1 MFASALLIGGG
12 LNRAE
17 QMASMHETAAATQ
30 QAPQTE
36 AAPARDAD
44 APAERDERSGQD
56 QAVAPAGAAGSA
68 DGGESSNKL
77 TPGVAG
83 VPSGPLSQDPSVE
96 QPAPNLAPTL
106 VPQLRSLVE
115 AHYQKLSGY
124 LERVRAMIESFE
136 RDWANPSLDVRKRH
150 RSMAERL
157 DYDLLQDYLDCRD
170 AGGKLE
176 MEFPQLQET
185 VYPQKRGEVLK
196 MYLLLDS
203 VVSAYANDAPWH
215 PGDGGWDLSCV
226 LYAEAPWEHRNEIW
240 EPIEAAMVN
249 GQNKSLAEFLQIYN
263 GFTLE

>member
-1 MFASALLIGGG
+1 MGPRETDEQAYGAGAFVSRRTVGFCGGAVVFASALLIGGG

-36 AAPARDAD
+36 VAPARDAD

-136 RDWANPSLDVRKRH
+136 RDWANPSLDVRKRCSVAS
-150 RSMAERL
+150 RRWRL
-157 DYDLLQDYLDCRD
+157 
-170 AGGKLE
+170 G
-176 MEFPQLQET
+176 
-185 VYPQKRGEVLK
+185 
-196 MYLLLDS
+196 S
-203 VVSAYANDAPWH
+203 VVRPVCRGAVGTPQRDLGARRGGHGERPKQKLGRIPAN
-215 PGDGGWDLSCV
+215 L
-226 LYAEAPWEHRNEIW
+226 
-240 EPIEAAMVN
+240 
-249 GQNKSLAEFLQIYN
+249 
-263 GFTLE
+263 

>member
-1 MFASALLIGGG
+1 
-12 LNRAE
+12 
-17 QMASMHETAAATQ
+17 MHETEAATQ

-136 RDWANPSLDVRKRH
+136 RDWANPSLDVRKRCSVAS
-150 RSMAERL
+150 RRWRL
-157 DYDLLQDYLDCRD
+157 
-170 AGGKLE
+170 G
-176 MEFPQLQET
+176 
-185 VYPQKRGEVLK
+185 
-196 MYLLLDS
+196 S
-203 VVSAYANDAPWH
+203 VVRPVCRGAVGTPQRDLGARR
-215 PGDGGWDLSCV
+215 GGHGKFIMGS
-226 LYAEAPWEHRNEIW
+226 R
-240 EPIEAAMVN
+240 
-249 GQNKSLAEFLQIYN
+249 
-263 GFTLE
+263 

>member
-1 MFASALLIGGG
+1 MNKRVVPGLSCRGVLLVSAVGVVVFASALLISGG

-17 QMASMHETAAATQ
+17 QMASMHETEAATQ

-56 QAVAPAGAAGSA
+56 RAVEPAGAAGSA

-83 VPSGPLSQDPSVE
+83 VPSGPLSQNPSVE

-106 VPQLRSLVE
+106 VSQLRSLVE

-136 RDWANPSLDVRKRH
+136 RDWANPSLDVRKRCSVAS
-150 RSMAERL
+150 RRWRL
-157 DYDLLQDYLDCRD
+157 
-170 AGGKLE
+170 G
-176 MEFPQLQET
+176 
-185 VYPQKRGEVLK
+185 
-196 MYLLLDS
+196 S
-203 VVSAYANDAPWH
+203 VVRPVCRGAVGTPQRDLGARRGGHGERPKQKLGRIPAN
-215 PGDGGWDLSCV
+215 L
-226 LYAEAPWEHRNEIW
+226 
-240 EPIEAAMVN
+240 
-249 GQNKSLAEFLQIYN
+249 
-263 GFTLE
+263 

>member
-1 MFASALLIGGG
+1 MNKRVVPGLSCRGVLLVSAVGVVVFASALLIGGG

-17 QMASMHETAAATQ
+17 QMASMHETEAATQ

-56 QAVAPAGAAGSA
+56 RAVAPAGAADSA

-83 VPSGPLSQDPSVE
+83 VPSGPLPQDLSVE

-136 RDWANPSLDVRKRH
+136 RDWANPSLDVRKRCSVAS
-150 RSMAERL
+150 RRWRL
-157 DYDLLQDYLDCRD
+157 
-170 AGGKLE
+170 G
-176 MEFPQLQET
+176 
-185 VYPQKRGEVLK
+185 
-196 MYLLLDS
+196 S
-203 VVSAYANDAPWH
+203 VVRPICRGAVGTPQRDLGARRGGHGERPKQKLGRIPAN
-215 PGDGGWDLSCV
+215 L
-226 LYAEAPWEHRNEIW
+226 
-240 EPIEAAMVN
+240 
-249 GQNKSLAEFLQIYN
+249 
-263 GFTLE
+263 

>member
-1 MFASALLIGGG
+1 
-12 LNRAE
+12 
-17 QMASMHETAAATQ
+17 MHETAAATQ

-83 VPSGPLSQDPSVE
+83 VPSGPLSQNPSVE

-106 VPQLRSLVE
+106 VPQLELVPALKPAPQGGSQPNRPESTPQSNQTPQPGPAPEPQPAPQPDPAPQPTPPTDPSPAPQPAPQTAEAQLRSLVE

-136 RDWANPSLDVRKRH
+136 RDWANPSLDVRKRCSVAS
-150 RSMAERL
+150 RRWRL
-157 DYDLLQDYLDCRD
+157 
-170 AGGKLE
+170 G
-176 MEFPQLQET
+176 
-185 VYPQKRGEVLK
+185 
-196 MYLLLDS
+196 S
-203 VVSAYANDAPWH
+203 VVRPICRGAVGTPQRDLGARRGGHGERPKQKLGRIPAN
-215 PGDGGWDLSCV
+215 L
-226 LYAEAPWEHRNEIW
+226 
-240 EPIEAAMVN
+240 
-249 GQNKSLAEFLQIYN
+249 
-263 GFTLE
+263 

>member
-1 MFASALLIGGG
+1 MNKRVVPGLSCRGVLLVSAVGVVVFASALLISGG

-17 QMASMHETAAATQ
+17 QMASMHETEAATQ

-56 QAVAPAGAAGSA
+56 RAVAPAGAAGSA

-83 VPSGPLSQDPSVE
+83 APSGPLSQDPSVE

-136 RDWANPSLDVRKRH
+136 RDWANPSLDVRKRCSVAS
-150 RSMAERL
+150 RRWRL
-157 DYDLLQDYLDCRD
+157 
-170 AGGKLE
+170 G
-176 MEFPQLQET
+176 
-185 VYPQKRGEVLK
+185 
-196 MYLLLDS
+196 S
-203 VVSAYANDAPWH
+203 VVRPVCRGAVGTPQRDLGARRGGHGERPKQKLGRIPAN
-215 PGDGGWDLSCV
+215 L
-226 LYAEAPWEHRNEIW
+226 
-240 EPIEAAMVN
+240 
-249 GQNKSLAEFLQIYN
+249 
-263 GFTLE
+263 

>member
-83 VPSGPLSQDPSVE
+83 APSGPLSQDPSVE
-96 QPAPNLAPTL
+96 QPAPNLAPIL

-136 RDWANPSLDVRKRH
+136 RDWANPSLDVRKRCSAAS
-150 RSMAERL
+150 RRWRL
-157 DYDLLQDYLDCRD
+157 
-170 AGGKLE
+170 G
-176 MEFPQLQET
+176 
-185 VYPQKRGEVLK
+185 
-196 MYLLLDS
+196 S
-203 VVSAYANDAPWH
+203 VVRPICRGAVGTPQRDLGARRGGHGERPKQKLGRIPAN
-215 PGDGGWDLSCV
+215 L
-226 LYAEAPWEHRNEIW
+226 
-240 EPIEAAMVN
+240 
-249 GQNKSLAEFLQIYN
+249 
-263 GFTLE
+263 

>member
-17 QMASMHETAAATQ
+17 QMASMHETEAATQ

-136 RDWANPSLDVRKRH
+136 RDWANPSLDVRKRCSVAS
-150 RSMAERL
+150 RRWRL
-157 DYDLLQDYLDCRD
+157 
-170 AGGKLE
+170 G
-176 MEFPQLQET
+176 
-185 VYPQKRGEVLK
+185 
-196 MYLLLDS
+196 S
-203 VVSAYANDAPWH
+203 VVRPVCRGAVGTPQRDLGARRGGHGERPKQKLGRIPAN
-215 PGDGGWDLSCV
+215 L
-226 LYAEAPWEHRNEIW
+226 
-240 EPIEAAMVN
+240 
-249 GQNKSLAEFLQIYN
+249 
-263 GFTLE
+263 